1 MLRCMVGER
10 LEVRETRAMGIKKS
24 RRQSGGHGT
33 DRRRSGIRGRME
45 ISKKWISLAS
55 GSGVQSLGID
65 LFKIQNSALDKL
77 SVPKSPSKP
86 TRERG
91 EPLSHSKNQSWVKSV
106 KL

>member
-1 MLRCMVGER
+1 
-10 LEVRETRAMGIKKS
+10 
-24 RRQSGGHGT
+24 
-33 DRRRSGIRGRME
+33 ME

-77 SVPKSPSKP
+77 GVPKSPSKP
-86 TRERG
+86 TRECS
-91 EPLSHSKNQSWVKSV
+91 EPLSHSKNQSWVKSE